1 MKPNKKT
8 RIGIIGAGAAGLTA
22 AYYLKKQGYENITLL
37 EKEGRIGGKC
47 NSLTYHG
54 KSFDLGA
61 NYITSSYKQVRKLA
75 GEYGADMY
83 TEGPLHAFDVTTGQ
97 LTSLLKAVTKT
108 TSFFTLLWQS
118 IRYTWKRWW
127 LQNIF
132 SAKHVGFKNISQHP
146 EYTQPFKQWLQANGL
161 QALEPVFSV
170 PITLM
175 GYGNLDE
182 IPAAYALTYMRIGT
196 FLNLM
201 MAAINPNILGW
212 PKRFVQGYERLFEK
226 ISWEFEVFTNVE
238 VQSIHRKGQLQVEA
252 IVHEQFL
259 NKIVST
265 PKTFDFDHLI
275 AATPYPLFV
284 ELLSDPTKEEKELA
298 ALVKV
303 NPFVVTT
310 YPVQKAD
317 KLFACTF
324 SLPQPA
330 IGEPNVVTRQF
341 AGNDLVSFYT
351 RYNAEQPIPKAQI
364 LENNKRF
371 AEKMSLSPLPANYYT
386 YSDWAYFPHVDA
398 AAMQAG
404 FYDRIEALQG
414 HQHIYYTGGLFAFE
428 LVEAIACYSQ
438 ALIKKH
444 F

>member
-1 MKPNKKT
+1 MKPDKKT

-22 AYYLKKQGYENITLL
+22 AHYLKKLGYENITVL

-47 NSLTYHG
+47 NSLTYQG

-61 NYITSSYKQVRKLA
+61 NYITSSYKQVKKLA
-75 GEYGADMY
+75 REYGADMY
-83 TEGPLHAFDVTTGQ
+83 TEGPLHAFDTTNNQ
-97 LTSLLKAVTKT
+97 LTSLLKAVLRN

-118 IRYTWKRWW
+118 TRYIFKRWR
-127 LQNIF
+127 LQKLL
-132 SAKHVGFKNISQHP
+132 SARHTGFKNISKYP
-146 EYTQPFKQWLQANGL
+146 ELTQPFKQWLKANSL

-196 FLNLM
+196 FINLM
-201 MAAINPNILGW
+201 MAAINPTILGY
-212 PKRFVQGYERLFEK
+212 PKRFVLGYERLLEK
-226 ISWEFEVFTNVE
+226 ISWELETIMNVE
-238 VQSIHRKGQLQVEA
+238 IQTIHRKGSITVEA
-252 IVHEQFL
+252 IVHEQYL
-259 NKIVST
+259 NKIVSN
-265 PKTFDFDHLI
+265 PKTFAFDHLI
-275 AATPYPLFV
+275 VATPYPIFV
-284 ELLSDPTKEEKELA
+284 ELLADATKEEKELA

-310 YPVQKAD
+310 YPIEDAGQ
-317 KLFACTF
+317 LFACTF

-330 IGEPNVVTRQF
+330 IGEPYVVTRQF
-341 AGNDLVSFYT
+341 AADDLVSFYT
-351 RYNAEQPIPKAQI
+351 RYNLEQPIAKATI

-371 AEKMSLSPLPANYYT
+371 AEKMGLSPLPPDYYT

-398 AAMQAG
+398 PTMQNG

-414 HQHIYYTGGLFAFE
+414 QQHIYYTGGLFAFE